1 MQEDSGAFKTN
12 PAQSRP
18 IPAFRNDPESP
29 LHRSLTGLKKC
40 FRHAPGAF
48 TPPICNEHRG
58 YVAVF
63 SDQPDSLRAG
73 GARCVANAAKSV
85 VTAFPVAQ
93 GPSQKPCEGGTRLS
107 HAPRLSF
114 SVRRDRIV
122 DVDAGLRARG
132 GGTAARGARGSCQ

>member
-18 IPAFRNDPESP
+18 IPTFRSDPDPVASKPQSP
-29 LHRSLTGLKKC
+29 LHRSLIGLKKC
-40 FRHAPGAF
+40 FRHGPGAF
-48 TPPICNEHRG
+48 MPPICNEHRG

-63 SDQPDSLRAG
+63 SNQPDSLRAG

-93 GPSQKPCEGGTRLS
+93 GPSQKT
-107 HAPRLSF
+107 
-114 SVRRDRIV
+114 
-122 DVDAGLRARG
+122 
-132 GGTAARGARGSCQ
+132 